1 MTPVLPFRHNSGIL
15 DRIRKQGGRT
25 SEETQYLQ
33 LVTVTLGDTKF
44 AVDAVAVAEVMMAPP
59 LIAVAA
65 NVPLLI
71 GVVNVRGNIISV
83 FDPRSRLG
91 VAAKPVKAPG
101 EGDEER
107 LLVLRA
113 PEGLLAL
120 YVDDVTLRLAD
131 GRVPVRPPEGVTIT
145 PGCAR
150 IAEIGDGLL
159 PMLEIEVILSAGERK
174 ALADVK
180 NIY

>member
-1 MTPVLPFRHNSGIL
+1 MTPVLPFRHDSDIL
-15 DRIRKQGGRT
+15 DRIRRQGGRT
-25 SEETQYLQ
+25 SEEAQYLQ
-33 LVTVTLGDTKF
+33 LVTVTLGGTQF

-65 NVPLLI
+65 NVPLLV
-71 GVVNVRGNIISV
+71 GVVNIRGNIIPV

-91 VAAKPVKAPG
+91 VAASPAKAPG
-101 EGDEER
+101 EDEEER
-107 LLVLRA
+107 LLVFRA

-120 YVDDVTLRLAD
+120 CVDDVTLRLAD
-131 GRVPVRPPEGVTIT
+131 GRVPMRPPEGVTIT

-159 PMLEIEVILSAGERK
+159 PMLEIEVVLNADERR

-180 NIY
+180 NSF

>member
-1 MTPVLPFRHNSGIL
+1 MTPVLPFRHDSDIL
-15 DRIRKQGGRT
+15 DRIRRQGGRT

-33 LVTVTLGDTKF
+33 LVTVALGGTKF

-59 LIAVAA
+59 LIAVGSTA
-65 NVPLLI
+65 PLLV
-71 GVVNVRGNIISV
+71 GVVNIRGNIIPV

-91 VAAKPVKAPG
+91 VAAKPEKVAG
-101 EGDEER
+101 EDDEER
-107 LLVLRA
+107 FLVLRA

-120 YVDDVTLRLAD
+120 YVDDVTLRLAE
-131 GRVPVRPPEGVTIT
+131 GRVPMRPPEGVTIT

-159 PMLEIEVILSAGERK
+159 PMLEIEVLLSADERK

-180 NIY
+180 NSF